1 MRARGVTTC
10 RAMTDASLSRM
21 LWSSRLGA
29 STTLGVH
36 IHGTEFSR
44 GLLRSDRGG
53 DVGTGHR
60 CLSATLGWPLDVLFH
75 EPTAPDHG
83 GAAAAPSFANARAAD
98 GKYDPSPD
106 EVRMR

>member
-1 MRARGVTTC
+1 
-10 RAMTDASLSRM
+10 M

-29 STTLGVH
+29 STTRGVH

-44 GLLRSDRGG
+44 GLLRRDRGG

-60 CLSATLGWPLDVLFH
+60 YLSATLGWPLDVLFH